1 MSHYE
6 ELSLVDFIVHDNEQY
21 FVGLKYDYAVN
32 EAPLIVFISS
42 DNGYEKVARLQG
54 VTAVY
59 APYIAKA
66 LSDEGVRGQEIPEFL
81 FTSVAHIC
89 AEYQMLKDKKVN
101 RISDY
106 SECKVVW

>member
-32 EAPLIVFISS
+32 EAAVIVFMSS

-66 LSDEGVRGQEIPEFL
+66 LSKVLQVKKYPSFYLRQLRIF
-81 FTSVAHIC
+81 
-89 AEYQMLKDKKVN
+89 MLDI
-101 RISDY
+101 R
-106 SECKVVW
+106 C